1 MSSLSDTYAA
11 QFHACSIKTEH
22 AAEVQNITEALQ
34 TLP

>member
-11 QFHACSIKTEH
+11 QFHDCSIKTEH